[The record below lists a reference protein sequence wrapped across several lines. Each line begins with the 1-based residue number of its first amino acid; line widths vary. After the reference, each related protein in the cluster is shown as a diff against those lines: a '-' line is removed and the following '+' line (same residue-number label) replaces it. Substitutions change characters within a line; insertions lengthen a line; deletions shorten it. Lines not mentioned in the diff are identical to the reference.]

1 MPKQIGHNSYIS
13 PIEKDW
19 IRLNYSD
26 NFLFELIEKSD
37 HIELKVIFINQFTH
51 IPNNIFACMFSV
63 QTTVSSSRHKQVC
76 LMRLRFD
83 TSSIIGPNDASMMGE
98 VSLKTYLLNILAH
111 DVMNFTHM
119 LVVFGY
125 AKKKNWAVF
134 YICFI

>member
-1 MPKQIGHNSYIS
+1 M
-13 PIEKDW
+13 
-19 IRLNYSD
+19 NYSD

-63 QTTVSSSRHKQVC
+63 HTKVSSSRHKQVC

-125 AKKKNWAVF
+125 AKKKN
-134 YICFI
+134 